1 MRILTPI
8 ILLFLAWLPG
18 LAQDTNA
25 SLSSQSTTEILQKPP
40 SSQRSDN
47 FNQDII
53 AAKINRRDVAET
65 AGTNTYTASV
75 YGVGSYTNDLGH
87 VLIRFKTAST
97 GASTLNINTIGAKKI
112 YKTPSSQ
119 AVSGDIVDEQ
129 VYSLAYDT
137 SLDGGSGGWLM
148 VGAGSGSGSTTP
160 TLQQVLTEGSTLTSP
175 FDITIDGGAALSIV
189 SDSDAD
195 LYIAVGE
202 DAAIVHGPDMS
213 LQMDRTTND
222 FVFSDSRVLQ
232 KGIEYAATGYVTQ
245 AHSLTDKEY
254 VDAIRKYPSVDK
266 TTSFVASIDDAG
278 TNHYNIS
285 PSGDVTITFPD
296 LTGQEGIQ
304 WSFWKNVDT
313 DDVVFDFD
321 GETANGATVIPDT
334 TWVYVNWS
342 DGQFKVAGTNPGGG
356 GGSGSVVT
364 VTGDGVDNTDP
375 TNPVIS
381 FPTLKEAIEQGNV
394 IDEDESISVD
404 GDVAFSIGAP
414 SNPFALQFTG
424 AGTVALNVGSDAPG
438 DYHRRS
444 STGILERRTPSQV
457 LSDIGGVST
466 TLNSTQI
473 LVGNGSNVATAVNMS
488 GAITIS
494 NTGVTSYAGTVP
506 INRGGTNS
514 TSFTSGSIPYYN
526 GTSITENNTNLFWD
540 NANGRLRVNNSGSS
554 SFAAPQTGTLL
565 HFISESASFNGR
577 ISLDSYVSS
586 QATGSIFQ
594 GRTSRGT
601 ISSPSAA
608 TADQVLAAY
617 GGDGYGATGFH
628 GSSVG
633 SFTVRSDGT
642 MTDTSAP
649 TYLTMST
656 TPSASSTSAERFRV
670 GSAGQL
676 GIGGANFGTS
686 GQVIISAGS
695 AAAPAWGTIGSGN
708 VDNTIW
714 KVGGNTL
721 SGAAVFG
728 STSAQDITL
737 TAGNA
742 NLKTSVNGT
751 QIINIDASRGIL
763 FADGGGTITGTTAF
777 DFRSRTSDTRVVRFA
792 NQANSMLW
800 TLGSTNGE
808 MFLGNNSSTYIGP
821 ATRGSVSA
829 TGPGITYRA
838 TQAGGHYF
846 LIGASNMGTYSQI
859 DENTTAGSMLAVSST
874 TGQWHRVRPSFD
886 NTTSATS
893 VNYTLYEFSPT
904 FNMTGGST
912 TMRILDFNPTETS
925 LTGTTKY
932 GFTFG
937 GTGWLNGVN
946 MRTPTASLHIGAGT
960 TSIAPLKLTSGTNL
974 TTPADGAMEYDASHL
989 YFTIGSTR
997 YQIDQQPEVNRV
1009 LNSTVTSAN
1018 NVGTG
1023 EDDLYSYTIPAST
1036 FSSDK
1041 DEIEGTFNG
1050 IIGASGNNKRVRVR
1064 FGSALIFDSGAF
1076 ADATGS
1082 DWSLEIQIY
1091 RVDATNQKAIVKW
1104 SSSNAAVPTLVDY
1117 TTATETMSGTI
1128 SFRVTGEATNTN
1140 EVVLET
1146 GSSKFFKSE

>member
-47 FNQDII
+47 FNQDMI

-65 AGTNTYTASV
+65 SGTNTYTASV

-119 AVSGDIVDEQ
+119 ADNGDIVDEQ

-148 VGAGSGSGSTTP
+148 VGAGSGGSTYTAGSGLTLSTNEFKLGGSVTENTTFSGSGFNFTYGSSGTRLGNYRVWSNGTIGLDGSSSSFLQTGGHTIATNTSGIDIATTGP
-160 TLQQVLTEGSTLTSP
+160 ISLNTDAGTSGQVLTSAGAGSPPVWSTISGTS
-175 FDITIDGGAALSIV
+175 TA
-189 SDSDAD
+189 
-195 LYIAVGE
+195 
-202 DAAIVHGPDMS
+202 
-213 LQMDRTTND
+213 
-222 FVFSDSRVLQ
+222 
-232 KGIEYAATGYVTQ
+232 
-245 AHSLTDKEY
+245 
-254 VDAIRKYPSVDK
+254 YPSVDK
-266 TTSFVASIDDAG
+266 TASFEAALVDAG
-278 TNHYNIS
+278 VNHYNITPGS
-285 PSGDVTITFPD
+285 ATTITFPD
-296 LTGQEGIQ
+296 LTGEEGIQ
-304 WSFWKNVDT
+304 WSFWKNVDA
-313 DDVVFDFD
+313 DPVVFDFD

-342 DGQFKVAGTNPGGG
+342 DGQFKVAGTNPGGS
-356 GGSGSVVT
+356 GSGTVVS

-375 TNPVIS
+375 ANPVLS

-404 GDVAFSIGAP
+404 GDAAFSIGAP

-424 AGTVALNVGSDAPG
+424 AGSVSLNLGSDAAG
-438 DYHRRS
+438 DMYRRS
-444 STGILERRTPSQV
+444 ITGPLERRTPSQV
-457 LSDIGGVST
+457 LSDIGGIST

-540 NANGRLRVNNSGSS
+540 NANGRLRINNSGSS
-554 SFAAPQTGTLL
+554 SFVAPQTGTLL

-656 TPSASSTSAERFRV
+656 TPSASTTSSERFRV

-686 GQVIISAGS
+686 GQVIISGGS

-829 TGPGITYRA
+829 TGPGIAYRA

-859 DENTTAGSMLAVSST
+859 DEATTAGNMLAVSST
-874 TGQWHRVRPSFD
+874 TGQWHRIRAAFD
-886 NTTSATS
+886 NTTAATA
-893 VNYTLYEFSPT
+893 VNYTILELSPT

-912 TMRILDFNPTETS
+912 TMRILDYNPTETS
-925 LTGTTKY
+925 LTGATKY
-932 GFTFG
+932 GITVG
-937 GTGWLNGVN
+937 GTGWMNGIN
-946 MRTPTASLHIGAGT
+946 TRTPTAALQIGAGT
-960 TSIAPLKLTSGTNL
+960 ASLAPLKLTSGTNL
-974 TTPADGAMEYDASHL
+974 TTAEAGAIEFDGTNLFFSPSTTRQTVFKGLANSASL
-989 YFTIGSTR
+989 DFPSVSASGGVQKLTI
-997 YQIDQQPEVNRV
+997 
-1009 LNSTVTSAN
+1009 TVTGAATGDEVSIGIPTAAITDGIMWYAYVSATDT
-1018 NVGTG
+1018 V
-1023 EDDLYSYTIPAST
+1023 TIVATNATAGALDPAS
-1036 FSSDK
+1036 
-1041 DEIEGTFNG
+1041 GTF
-1050 IIGASGNNKRVRVR
+1050 K
-1064 FGSALIFDSGAF
+1064 
-1076 ADATGS
+1076 
-1082 DWSLEIQIY
+1082 
-1091 RVDATNQKAIVKW
+1091 
-1104 SSSNAAVPTLVDY
+1104 AAV
-1117 TTATETMSGTI
+1117 I
-1128 SFRVTGEATNTN
+1128 KR
-1140 EVVLET
+1140 
-1146 GSSKFFKSE
+1146 